1 MSSFNIFLAAS
12 GLMLAA
18 AGLAVLRLVL
28 RTAES
33 PRMMPVLYFIG
44 LSFSS
49 VFVAS
54 SSRLLEALSFG
65 GVIAS
70 PLLRDL
76 MAAYTSLFLF
86 GALWQ
91 TYELSS
97 VEKPEWID

>member
-1 MSSFNIFLAAS
+1 MSSFNIFLSAS
-12 GLMLAA
+12 SLMLAA
-18 AGLAVLRLVL
+18 VGLAVLRLVL
-28 RTAES
+28 RSTES
-33 PRMMPVLYFIG
+33 SRMVPVLYFIG

-54 SSRLLEALSFG
+54 GSRLLEALSFG
-65 GVIAS
+65 GVAAS

-97 VEKPEWID
+97 VKKPEWID